1 MLWSEADIAL
11 NDVLLA
17 LGEAADLYQ
26 DEAELAERA
35 DSVAL
40 FQELAERRRRL
51 HQALAEQIRRRGEL
65 PPGLDTDRE
74 TLMKLGKRL
83 RAALS
88 ADEEMLLRADRRQ
101 SEDRIA
107 ELLQT
112 ALANVD
118 DPEARAL
125 LEQIKLDVNKARQ
138 QLGEPEP

>member
-1 MLWSEADIAL
+1 
-11 NDVLLA
+11 
-17 LGEAADLYQ
+17 
-26 DEAELAERA
+26 
-35 DSVAL
+35 
-40 FQELAERRRRL
+40 
-51 HQALAEQIRRRGEL
+51 
-65 PPGLDTDRE
+65 
-74 TLMKLGKRL
+74 MKLGKRL